1 MSRSPSHRDDGPDD
15 ARLTLTE
22 HLTELRARL
31 LKSILAVFITSGL
44 CLVFAEPILNYSVKP
59 LLDVV
64 RDRARLEV
72 MTVVAPE
79 LQPGLESTLDTFET
93 VRLRAQVSDLSL
105 VRAELERAADQ
116 GHPIDLLL
124 VSAASSGVDPD
135 RLADRVGDVLDGF
148 DALPSVA
155 YLLPRDARDQDGCRL
170 SPFDFDGSQVVLLP
184 ARRTAMAS
192 VLRAAAAAAGKV
204 GSGDKLVVLSPM
216 DPFFA
221 YLKIALVCGLFLAC
235 PIWLYQAWRFI
246 APGLYVS
253 EKRFVV
259 PGVMSASLLFL
270 AGGLFAYYV
279 MFPMMFDVLLNQ
291 MMPSAVAGSF
301 TIDKYLTLLLHTTVA
316 FGAVFEL
323 PLVMAFLASAGII
336 RADQL
341 RRFRKYA
348 IVLAFVVGAI
358 LTPPDPL
365 SQVMMAVPLIIFFEV
380 GVLLASLF
388 GRRAAH
394 DASSSSES
402 ALASTSASARDAS
415 SESPS
420 GSSP

>member
-1 MSRSPSHRDDGPDD
+1 MNRSPSIGDEGPDQ

-31 LKSILAVFITSGL
+31 LKSLLAVVVTSGL
-44 CLVFAEPILNYSVKP
+44 CLAFAEPILTYSVRP

-72 MTVVAPE
+72 MIVASPE
-79 LQPGLESTLDTFET
+79 VASAFEPVLDTFET
-93 VRLRAQVSDLSL
+93 VRLRAQVSDLSSAR
-105 VRAELERAADQ
+105 VELERATDADR
-116 GHPIDLLL
+116 PIDLVF
-124 VSAASSGVDPD
+124 VSAASIENG
-135 RLADRVGDVLDGF
+135 RDRVADVLDVLDGF
-148 DALPSVA
+148 ASSLSVA
-155 YLLPRDARDQDGCRL
+155 YLLPRDARDEDGCRL
-170 SPFDFDGSQVVLLP
+170 SPLDFDGAQVVLLP
-184 ARRTAMAS
+184 ARRTAIAS
-192 VLRAAAAAAGKV
+192 VLRSAAAAAGKV

-253 EKRFVV
+253 EKRFIV

-301 TIDKYLTLLLHTTVA
+301 TIDKYLTLLLHTMVA

-323 PLVMAFLASAGII
+323 PLVMAFLAAAGLV
-336 RADQL
+336 RAETL

-365 SQVMMAVPLIIFFEV
+365 SQVLMAVPLVLFFEI
-380 GVLLASLF
+380 GVLLASVF
-388 GRRAAH
+388 GRRASS
-394 DASSSSES
+394 ASS
-402 ALASTSASARDAS
+402 
-415 SESPS
+415 
-420 GSSP
+420 